1 LARIQAI
8 IRDKTGTLTV
18 GALAVND
25 SLNFA
30 PGGRLAAAS
39 PSPEGGVRTAVDGL
53 GALIGTRTCWRG
65 TATGKVRHSAR
76 VAALWAQG
84 KSALA
89 AALDGQ
95 VAGVNAEADCV
106 SASSGADIATL

>member
-39 PSPEGGVRTAVDGL
+39 PSPEGVCGPLWMG
-53 GALIGTRTCWRG
+53 
-65 TATGKVRHSAR
+65 SAR
-76 VAALWAQG
+76 
-84 KSALA
+84 
-89 AALDGQ
+89 
-95 VAGVNAEADCV
+95 
-106 SASSGADIATL
+106 